1 MLPILGSIRY
11 FIRCKHRNVWA
22 GGQRCGKTRAG
33 LSSRKKIRCVSSTC
47 VKFIELTESTHLHYS
62 KRNGQSAICYYF
74 DGMKKA
80 VDPTPPAVR
89 YLKIDENRA
98 GQRLD
103 NFLIATL
110 KGVPKSRIYRIL
122 RKGEV
127 RINKGRARPDYRLE
141 AGDVVRIPPLRL
153 APPPLKAVEA
163 PGFAWLLP
171 RIIHE
176 DEDLMVVNKPA
187 GLAVHAGSGVSVGLI
202 EALRGLR
209 PQAPFLEL
217 AHRLDRDTSGCLLLA
232 KSRPTLIRLHRMLRD
247 GRIEKTYLALV
258 AGAWRGGAR
267 EVRASLEKNRPRS
280 GERMVEVSEDGREAA
295 SIFTPQQRYS
305 SCSLMEIRLLTGRTH
320 QARVHAAHAGHP
332 IAGDDKYGDRDFN
345 RHLQRLGLKRMFLHA
360 WRLQFSHP
368 LHDRKMNVEAPLPA
382 ELTALLE
389 RLAHET
395 AA

>member
-1 MLPILGSIRY
+1 
-11 FIRCKHRNVWA
+11 
-22 GGQRCGKTRAG
+22 
-33 LSSRKKIRCVSSTC
+33 
-47 VKFIELTESTHLHYS
+47 
-62 KRNGQSAICYYF
+62 
-74 DGMKKA
+74 MKKA
-80 VDPTPPAVR
+80 VDPAPPAVR
-89 YLKIDENRA
+89 YLEIDETRA

-103 NFLIATL
+103 NFLIAIL

-141 AGDVVRIPPLRL
+141 EGDVVRIPPLRL
-153 APPPLKAVEA
+153 APPRLKSGEA
-163 PGFAWLLP
+163 EGFAWLLP

-176 DEDLMVVNKPA
+176 DDDLMIVNKPA

-202 EALRGLR
+202 EALRTLR
-209 PQAPFLEL
+209 SETPFLEL

-232 KSRPTLIRLHRMLRD
+232 KNRPALLRLHQLLRD

-280 GERMVEVSEDGREAA
+280 GERMVEVSEDGREAT
-295 SIFTPQQRYS
+295 SIFTPRQRYGS
-305 SCSLMEIRLLTGRTH
+305 SSLMEIRLLTGRTH

-345 RHLQRLGLKRMFLHA
+345 RHLQQLGLKRMFLHA
-360 WRLQFSHP
+360 WRLRFTHP
-368 LHDRKMNVEAPLPA
+368 LHNRKMDIEAPLPG